1 MILKRKIETLAEEK
15 GVAKSTIDKDWVL
28 GHFLDAI
35 FSIPECRESLIFKGG
50 TCLKKCYFPDYRFS
64 EDLDFTSVNPDF
76 VLDKKLLARIMKLVT
91 ERTDVPLH
99 VHELKPLKHKDR
111 LTGYAALIKFW
122 GADHIKNQAP
132 PVPERWTTSI
142 KIEIILYETMLFPVE
157 QKQVS
162 HAYSDKLSDATQSI
176 PCYAISE
183 VLSEKLR
190 ALIQR
195 SYTAPRDF
203 YDIWYLANNVQDLN
217 WAKIAEAFHKKMTF
231 KGLEFTGIDQMINAD
246 NDKSL
251 QAAWNNSL
259 SHQIAKDQLPEYEKV
274 REYLMNLLEKIF
286 KIK

>member
-1 MILKRKIETLAEEK
+1 MILKREIEKLAQEK

-28 GHFLDAI
+28 AHFLDAI

-91 ERTDVPLH
+91 ERTGVPLD
-99 VHELKPLKHKDR
+99 VQELKPLKHKDT

-122 GADHIKNQAP
+122 GADHTKNQAP
-132 PVPERWTTSI
+132 PAPDRWTTSI
-142 KIEIILYETMLFPVE
+142 KIEIILYETMLFPVV

-162 HAYSDKLSDATQSI
+162 HAYSDTLLDATQTI

-203 YDIWYLANNVQDLN
+203 YDIWYLANNVQDLD
-217 WAKIAEAFHKKMTF
+217 WTKIAEAFHKKMSF
-231 KGLEFTGIDQMINAD
+231 KGIEFTGIDQMINAD

-251 QAAWNNSL
+251 KAAWNNSL
-259 SHQIAKDQLPEYEKV
+259 AHQIAKDQLPEYDNVKSE
-274 REYLMNLLEKIF
+274 LQHLFQKIF
-286 KIK
+286 N